1 MKLIGLTGGIGMGKS
16 VALSFLTK
24 RGIAA
29 IDTDVLARQVVAPGQ
44 SALNAIRSEF
54 GDSVI
59 DAGGQLRRADLARI
73 VFADPA
79 ARRRLEAIVHPQI
92 RAAWKSQVETWKR
105 ENHRICVVA
114 IPLLFETGAEAEFN
128 AIVCAAC
135 GEASQQLRLSARGW
149 SREEIH
155 QRIQSQWPV
164 AEKMA
169 RSNYVIWTE
178 GSLDAHEEQLDRI
191 LDSIESTRF

>member
-16 VALSFLTK
+16 VALSFLAK
-24 RGIAA
+24 RGFSA
-29 IDTDVLARQVVAPGQ
+29 IDTDALARQVVAPGQ
-44 SALNAIRSEF
+44 PALHAIRSEF

-73 VFADPA
+73 VFADTA

-92 RAAWKSQVETWKR
+92 RVAWKSQVETWKR
-105 ENHRICVVA
+105 ENHPICVVA
-114 IPLLFETGAEAEFN
+114 IPLLFETGAEIEFDV
-128 AIVCAAC
+128 IICAAC
-135 GEASQQLRLSARGW
+135 GESSQWLRLSARGW
-149 SREEIH
+149 SREEIR
-155 QRIQSQWPV
+155 QRIESQWPV
-164 AEKMA
+164 AEKLA

-191 LDSIESTRF
+191 LDSIEST